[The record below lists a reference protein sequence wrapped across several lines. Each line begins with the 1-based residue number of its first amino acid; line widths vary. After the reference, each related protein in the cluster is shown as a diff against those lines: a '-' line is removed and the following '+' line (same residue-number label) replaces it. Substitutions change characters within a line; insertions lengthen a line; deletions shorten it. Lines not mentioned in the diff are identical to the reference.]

1 MHEWILNTTSIS
13 NVKTEVVRGSMNQ
26 HEKDQNLDQQVID
39 SFGHEW
45 AAFDYAESETDDA
58 LDSQFLAYCT
68 PLDLSQFNRKSSVA
82 ADFGAGSGRW
92 TSRLLPYFSLVYAL
106 EPSDGAN
113 KVLKNKFSK
122 ESRIKILQET
132 VGDNSIATESLDLA
146 MSLGVLHHIPDT
158 RLAIKDIASKIK
170 SDGVFF
176 CYLYYK
182 LENKP
187 LYYRGLFWASNS
199 LRWVISRLPY
209 ALRKLIARAIAAL
222 VYFPLARMA
231 KLLSN
236 VEKNI
241 SNFPLH
247 HYANMPF
254 VMLQNDALDRFG
266 TRLEQRFSK
275 KEITEMLGNAG
286 FDLST
291 LKFSDVEPFWTF
303 TVKKNSDSDKLI
315 FLTKLV

>member
-1 MHEWILNTTSIS
+1 MS
-13 NVKTEVVRGSMNQ
+13 Q
-26 HEKDQNLDQQVID
+26 HKKDQNLDQQVID

-68 PLDLSQFNRKSSVA
+68 PIDLTQFNSKSSVA

-92 TSRLLPYFSLVYAL
+92 ASRLLPYFSLVYAL

-122 ESRIKILQET
+122 ESRMKILQET
-132 VGDNSIATESLDLA
+132 VGANSIPAGSLDLA

-158 RLAIKDIASKIK
+158 GLAIKDVASKIK
-170 SDGVFF
+170 SGGVFL

-209 ALRKLIARAIAAL
+209 AMRRLIAQMIAVAIYL
-222 VYFPLARMA
+222 PLARTS
-231 KLLSN
+231 KLLGN
-236 VEKNI
+236 RGRDV

-247 HYANMPF
+247 HYAHMPF

-275 KEITEMLGNAG
+275 KEIVEMLGAAG

-291 LKFSDVEPFWTF
+291 LNFSDAEPFWTF
-303 TVKKNSDSDKLI
+303 SVKKL
-315 FLTKLV
+315 

>member
-1 MHEWILNTTSIS
+1 MS
-13 NVKTEVVRGSMNQ
+13 Q
-26 HEKDQNLDQQVID
+26 HEKDQNLDQQVIN

-68 PLDLSQFNRKSSVA
+68 PIDLTQFNSKSSVA

-92 TSRLLPYFSLVYAL
+92 ASRLLPYFSLVYAL

-113 KVLKNKFSK
+113 KVLEKKFSK
-122 ESRIKILQET
+122 ESRMTILQET
-132 VGDNSIATESLDLA
+132 VGANSIPAGSLDLA

-158 RLAIKDIASKIK
+158 GLAIKDVASKIK
-170 SDGVFF
+170 SGGVFL

-182 LENKP
+182 LDNKP
-187 LYYRGLFWASNS
+187 LYYRGLFWTTNS

-209 ALRKLIARAIAAL
+209 ALRRLIARVIAAL
-222 VYFPLARMA
+222 IYLPLARTA
-231 KLLSN
+231 KLLSSAGKN
-236 VEKNI
+236 V

-247 HYANMPF
+247 HYANMPL

-275 KEITEMLGNAG
+275 KEITEMLGKAG

-291 LKFSDVEPFWTF
+291 LKFSDSEPFWTF
-303 TVKKNSDSDKLI
+303 SV
-315 FLTKLV
+315 TKY

>member
-1 MHEWILNTTSIS
+1 MS
-13 NVKTEVVRGSMNQ
+13 Q
-26 HEKDQNLDQQVID
+26 HEKDQNLDQQVTD

-58 LDSQFLAYCT
+58 LDAQFSAYCT
-68 PLDLSQFNRKSSVA
+68 PIDLTQFNSKSSVA
-82 ADFGAGSGRW
+82 ADIGAGSGRW
-92 TSRLLPYFSLVYAL
+92 ASRLLPHFSLVYAL

-113 KVLKNKFSK
+113 VVLKNKFSK

-132 VGDNSIATESLDLA
+132 IGANSIPAGSLDLG

-158 RLAIKDIASKIK
+158 GLAIKDVASKIK
-170 SDGVFF
+170 VGGIFL

-209 ALRKLIARAIAAL
+209 TLRRLIARVIASL
-222 VYFPLARMA
+222 VYFPLARTA
-231 KLLSN
+231 KLLEKRGKN
-236 VEKNI
+236 V

-247 HYANMPF
+247 HYADMPF

-275 KEITEMLGNAG
+275 KEITAMLDNAG

-291 LKFSDVEPFWTF
+291 LKFSEVEPFWTF
-303 TVKKNSDSDKLI
+303 SVKKL
-315 FLTKLV
+315 

>member
-1 MHEWILNTTSIS
+1 MS
-13 NVKTEVVRGSMNQ
+13 Q

-39 SFGHEW
+39 SFGQEW

-68 PLDLSQFNRKSSVA
+68 PIDLTQFNSKSSVA

-92 TSRLLPYFSLVYAL
+92 ASRLLPHFSLVYAL

-113 KVLKNKFSK
+113 KVLQNKFSK
-122 ESRIKILQET
+122 ESRMTILQET
-132 VGDNSIATESLDLA
+132 VGANSIPAGSLDLA

-158 RLAIKDIASKIK
+158 GLAIKDVAKKIK
-170 SDGVFF
+170 GGGVFL

-187 LYYRGLFWASNS
+187 LYYRGLFSASNS

-209 ALRKLIARAIAAL
+209 ALRKLIARVIAAL
-222 VYFPLARMA
+222 IYLPLARTA
-231 KLLSN
+231 RLLSSTGKN
-236 VEKNI
+236 V

-247 HYANMPF
+247 HYADMPF

-275 KEITEMLGNAG
+275 KEIIEMLGNAG

-303 TVKKNSDSDKLI
+303 SVKKL
-315 FLTKLV
+315 

>member
-1 MHEWILNTTSIS
+1 MS
-13 NVKTEVVRGSMNQ
+13 Q
-26 HEKDQNLDQQVID
+26 HKKDQNLDQQVID

-45 AAFDYAESETDDA
+45 SAFDYAESETDDA

-68 PLDLSQFNRKSSVA
+68 PLDLTQFNSKSSVA

-92 TSRLLPYFSLVYAL
+92 ASRLLPHFSLVYAL

-122 ESRIKILQET
+122 ESRMTILQET
-132 VGDNSIATESLDLA
+132 VGANSIPAKSLDLA

-158 RLAIKDIASKIK
+158 GLAIKDVASKIK
-170 SDGVFF
+170 GGGVFL

-182 LENKP
+182 LEDKP
-187 LYYRGLFWASNS
+187 LYYRMLFWSSNS

-209 ALRKLIARAIAAL
+209 ALRRLIARVIATL
-222 VYFPLARMA
+222 IYLPLARTS

-236 VEKNI
+236 KGKDV

-275 KEITEMLGNAG
+275 REITEMLGKAG
-286 FDLST
+286 FDIST

-303 TVKKNSDSDKLI
+303 SVKKL
-315 FLTKLV
+315 

>member
-1 MHEWILNTTSIS
+1 
-13 NVKTEVVRGSMNQ
+13 
-26 HEKDQNLDQQVID
+26 
-39 SFGHEW
+39 
-45 AAFDYAESETDDA
+45 
-58 LDSQFLAYCT
+58 
-68 PLDLSQFNRKSSVA
+68 VA

-92 TSRLLPYFSLVYAL
+92 ASRLLPYFSLVYAL
-106 EPSDGAN
+106 EPSDGAK
-113 KVLKNKFSK
+113 KVLKSKFRN
-122 ESRIKILQET
+122 ETRMKILQET
-132 VGDNSIATESLDLA
+132 VGANSIPAGSLDLG

-158 RLAIKDIASKIK
+158 GLAIKDVAGKIK
-170 SDGVFF
+170 SGGIFL

-182 LENKP
+182 LESKP
-187 LYYRGLFWASNS
+187 VYYRGLFWTSNS

-209 ALRKLIARAIAAL
+209 AIRRLIARVIAIFIYL
-222 VYFPLARMA
+222 PLARTA

-236 VEKNI
+236 LGKNV

-247 HYANMPF
+247 HYANMPL

-291 LKFSDVEPFWTF
+291 LRFSDVEPFWTF
-303 TVKKNSDSDKLI
+303 SVHK
-315 FLTKLV
+315 F

>member
-1 MHEWILNTTSIS
+1 
-13 NVKTEVVRGSMNQ
+13 MNQ
-26 HEKDQNLDQQVID
+26 HEKDQNLDQEVIN

-45 AAFDYAESETDDA
+45 AAFDYSESESDEA
-58 LDSQFLAYCT
+58 LDKQFLAYCA
-68 PLDLSQFNRKSSVA
+68 PIDLNQFNADSSVA

-92 TSRLLPYFSLVYAL
+92 AARLVPYFSLIYAL

-113 KVLKNKFSK
+113 KVLRVKFKNETKI
-122 ESRIKILQET
+122 RILQET
-132 VGDNSIATESLDLA
+132 VGASSIPTETLDFA

-158 RLAIKDIASKIK
+158 GLAIRDVSSKIK
-170 SDGVFF
+170 SGGVFL

-187 LYYRGLFWASNS
+187 FFYRGLFWVSNS

-209 ALRKLIARAIAAL
+209 ALRRLVAQIIAGAIYL
-222 VYFPLARMA
+222 PLARTS
-231 KLLSN
+231 KLLGSRGKD
-236 VEKNI
+236 V

-247 HYANMPF
+247 HYADMPF

-275 KEITEMLGNAG
+275 KEITEMLGKAD

-291 LKFSDVEPFWTF
+291 L
-303 TVKKNSDSDKLI
+303 
-315 FLTKLV
+315 

>member
-1 MHEWILNTTSIS
+1 
-13 NVKTEVVRGSMNQ
+13 MNQ

-68 PLDLSQFNRKSSVA
+68 PIDLTQFNSKSSVA

-92 TSRLLPYFSLVYAL
+92 ASRLLPHFSLVYAL

-122 ESRIKILQET
+122 ESRMTILQET
-132 VGDNSIATESLDLA
+132 VGANSIPAGSLDLA

-158 RLAIKDIASKIK
+158 GLAIKDVASKIK
-170 SDGVFF
+170 GGGVFL

-199 LRWVISRLPY
+199 LRMVISRQPY
-209 ALRKLIARAIAAL
+209 VIRRFIARAKSYL
-222 VYFPLARMA
+222 FYF
-231 KLLSN
+231 
-236 VEKNI
+236 
-241 SNFPLH
+241 H
-247 HYANMPF
+247 
-254 VMLQNDALDRFG
+254 
-266 TRLEQRFSK
+266 
-275 KEITEMLGNAG
+275 
-286 FDLST
+286 FDI
-291 LKFSDVEPFWTF
+291 KY
-303 TVKKNSDSDKLI
+303 KLI
-315 FLTKLV
+315 SIFIYICINKRLQYAIKNYIKL

>member
-1 MHEWILNTTSIS
+1 MS
-13 NVKTEVVRGSMNQ
+13 Q
-26 HEKDQNLDQQVID
+26 HEKDHNLDQQVID

-45 AAFDYAESETDDA
+45 AAFDYAESRTDEA

-68 PLDLSQFNRKSSVA
+68 PIDLSQFNAKSSVA

-92 TSRLLPYFSLVYAL
+92 ASRLLPYFSLVYAL

-113 KVLKNKFSK
+113 KVLKNKFLK
-122 ESRIKILQET
+122 ESRMKILQET
-132 VGDNSIATESLDLA
+132 VGVNSIPAGSLDLA

-158 RLAIKDIASKIK
+158 GLAIKDVASKIRGG
-170 SDGVFF
+170 GVFL

-187 LYYRGLFWASNS
+187 LYYHGLFWTSNS

-209 ALRKLIARAIAAL
+209 ALRRLIARVIAIFIYL
-222 VYFPLARMA
+222 PLARTA

-236 VEKNI
+236 AGKNV

-247 HYANMPF
+247 HYADMPF

-275 KEITEMLGNAG
+275 KEITGMLGNAG
-286 FDLST
+286 FDLTT

-303 TVKKNSDSDKLI
+303 SVKKL
-315 FLTKLV
+315 

>member
-1 MHEWILNTTSIS
+1 MS
-13 NVKTEVVRGSMNQ
+13 Q
-26 HEKDQNLDQQVID
+26 HERDQNLDQEVIN

-45 AAFDYAESETDDA
+45 AAFDYSESESSEA
-58 LDSQFLAYCT
+58 LDKQFLAYCA
-68 PLDLSQFNRKSSVA
+68 PIDLDQFDVDSAVA

-92 TSRLLPYFSLVYAL
+92 AARLLPYFSMIYVL

-113 KVLKNKFSK
+113 QVLRIKFKNDTQV
-122 ESRIKILQET
+122 KILQET
-132 VGDNSIATESLDLA
+132 VGANSIPAESLDFA

-158 RLAIKDIASKIK
+158 GLAISDVASKIK
-170 SDGVFF
+170 SGGIFL

-187 LYYRGLFWASNS
+187 LFYRGLFWISNS

-209 ALRKLIARAIAAL
+209 AVRRIVAQIIAGIIYL
-222 VYFPLARMA
+222 PLSRTS
-231 KLLSN
+231 KILGTRGID
-236 VEKNI
+236 V

-254 VMLQNDALDRFG
+254 VMLENDALDRFG

-275 KEITEMLGNAG
+275 HEIIEMIDKAG

-291 LKFSDVEPFWTF
+291 LRFSETEPFWTF
-303 TVKKNSDSDKLI
+303 TVKKY
-315 FLTKLV
+315 

>member
-1 MHEWILNTTSIS
+1 MS
-13 NVKTEVVRGSMNQ
+13 Q

-45 AAFDYAESETDDA
+45 VAFDYTESETDEA

-68 PLDLSQFNRKSSVA
+68 PIDLSQFNSKSSVA

-92 TSRLLPYFSLVYAL
+92 ASRLLPYFSLVYAV

-113 KVLKNKFSK
+113 KVLKNKFLK
-122 ESRIKILQET
+122 ETHMKILQET
-132 VGDNSIATESLDLA
+132 VGANSIAAESLDLG

-158 RLAIKDIASKIK
+158 SLAIRSVASKIK
-170 SDGVFF
+170 SGGTFL

-187 LYYRGLFWASNS
+187 FFYRGLFWASNS

-209 ALRKLIARAIAAL
+209 AMRRLIAQMIAVAIYL
-222 VYFPLARMA
+222 PLARTS
-231 KLLSN
+231 KLLGNKGKN
-236 VEKNI
+236 V

-275 KEITEMLGNAG
+275 KEIAEMLGKAD

-291 LKFSDVEPFWTF
+291 LKFSEVEPFWTF
-303 TVKKNSDSDKLI
+303 SVKKL
-315 FLTKLV
+315 

>member
-1 MHEWILNTTSIS
+1 MS
-13 NVKTEVVRGSMNQ
+13 Q
-26 HEKDQNLDQQVID
+26 PEKDQNLDQQVID
-39 SFGHEW
+39 SFGNEW
-45 AAFDYAESETDDA
+45 AAFDYAESETDEA
-58 LDSQFLAYCT
+58 LDSQFLAYCS
-68 PLDLSQFNRKSSVA
+68 PIDLSQFNAKSSVA

-92 TSRLLPYFSLVYAL
+92 ASRLLPHFSLVYAI

-122 ESRIKILQET
+122 ESRMKILQET
-132 VGDNSIATESLDLA
+132 VGANSIPAGSLDLA

-158 RLAIKDIASKIK
+158 GLAIKDVAGKIK
-170 SDGVFF
+170 GGGIFL

-182 LENKP
+182 LDNKP
-187 LYYRGLFWASNS
+187 LYYRGLFWTSDS

-209 ALRKLIARAIAAL
+209 ALRRFIARVIASL
-222 VYFPLARMA
+222 VYFPLARTA
-231 KLLSN
+231 KLL
-236 VEKNI
+236 EKRGKSV

-254 VMLQNDALDRFG
+254 VMIQNDALDRFG

-303 TVKKNSDSDKLI
+303 SVKKL
-315 FLTKLV
+315 